1 MKFTEQ
7 ERDFLKQ
14 EFADLC
20 HAAINSMITAGS
32 FVRSIDRIEQIVSE
46 RITPEPGSKSR
57 ERIVLE
63 RLLDKIKEAQS
74 QGANYAIENED
85 VVAIA
90 LVLSINSPSAPITPE
105 PGESGQKI
113 ESPFIGE
120 ITISD
125 LRKLFAHRA
134 SRISEDINQGA
145 NQLMTLTDFRLA
157 LADMRWR
164 IYNDGLSEPGESGQS
179 AEDVESIFYK
189 LCDIARRDG
198 ASIEYLTKPNAIE
211 AMRLHASQVCADKEA
226 DLQDMTALRESA
238 MRTVKNLAD
247 RIEPLQNEIDR
258 LNESM
263 TVMLRRNAELEA
275 QIDQFTNPLRIG

>member
-32 FVRSIDRIEQIVSE
+32 FVRSIDRIEAIVSE

-90 LVLSINSPSAPITPE
+90 LVLSINSPSAPIT
-105 PGESGQKI
+105 
-113 ESPFIGE
+113 
-120 ITISD
+120 T
-125 LRKLFAHRA
+125 
-134 SRISEDINQGA
+134 
-145 NQLMTLTDFRLA
+145 
-157 LADMRWR
+157 
-164 IYNDGLSEPGESGQS
+164 EPGESGQS
-179 AEDVESIFYK
+179 AEENSLDTALAYLK
-189 LCDIARRDG
+189 LHKVREDDFMDSGVPAFFANFLVG
-198 ASIEYLTKPNAIE
+198 Y
-211 AMRLHASQVCADKEA
+211 ASQVCADKEA
-226 DLQDMTALRESA
+226 DLQDMTAMRESA

-258 LNESM
+258 INESL
-263 TVMLRRNAELEA
+263 TVMVRKNAELQD
-275 QIDQFTNPLRIG
+275 QIERFKNPLKAK